1 MFARFAGIGVGH
13 LALNVGGQIPALVLE
28 ADDNMD
34 EEEDRYVM
42 KQEGVG

>member
-13 LALNVGGQIPALVLE
+13 LALNVGGRIPALVVE

-34 EEEDRYVM
+34 EEEDRYVT
-42 KQEGVG
+42 KYKGVG